1 MDIVLQGFRTVL
13 QPQYLIYMFGG
24 VALGLFIGFLP
35 GLSGGMG
42 IGLMLP
48 FTFHMQPL
56 TALVFLCSIYT
67 GGIFGG
73 AVTAILLNT
82 PGAPA
87 NLSTVLDGYPMARNG
102 QPERAMG
109 ISLMS
114 STIGGLVGTI
124 VLILLAG
131 PLASF
136 SLKFGPGEMFFVAI
150 FGLTIVGSLAD
161 NVLKGVFSGLFGILL
176 GTIGTNTNGIVRG
189 TMGSVFLM
197 DGIPEIPALLG
208 LLALP
213 AIYELAG
220 RKKAVLQVDSMS
232 KGMGTLKGLLQGFK
246 DTLKRIVQ
254 SLLCSILGV
263 IVGIIPAA
271 GSTIAGMLGYN
282 WSKNLSKNGDKFG
295 TGVPEGIVGPESA
308 NNASEGGAL
317 ATMFVLG
324 IPGSTATAMM
334 LGALAL
340 QGWAVGPKMFVDHAD
355 VIYTAFSSLFC
366 QQFVMLLLGV
376 CLCLLGARLIKI
388 PVRYLMPVI
397 LVFAITGAYSN
408 RYLQFDCFLIVGFSI
423 LGYLMKKTGFPPM
436 PMILGLLLGGMADSE
451 LLRINQL
458 FDSFWEIFK
467 SPIVVVLALVSLISV
482 FLPFIMKEV
491 KRSRRIYEK
500 QEKH

>member
-1 MDIVLQGFRTVL
+1 MEIFLQGFSTVL
-13 QPQYLIYMFGG
+13 QPQYLLFMFGG
-24 VALGLFIGFLP
+24 VALGLIIGFLP

-48 FTFHMQPL
+48 FTFHMEPL

-114 STIGGLVGTI
+114 SFIGGVVGTTF
-124 VLILLAG
+124 LLCLAG
-131 PLASF
+131 PLANF
-136 SLKFGPGEMFFVAI
+136 SLQFGPGEMFFVAI
-150 FGLTIVGSLAD
+150 FGLTVVGSLAD
-161 NVLKGVFSGLFGILL
+161 NVVKGVFSGLFGILL
-176 GTIGTNTNGIVRG
+176 GTIGLNANGVLRG
-189 TMGSVFLM
+189 TMGIVYLM
-197 DGIPEIPALLG
+197 DGIPTVPALLG

-213 AIYELAG
+213 SIYELSG
-220 RKKAVLQVDSMS
+220 RKSAVLKVDSIS
-232 KGMGTLKGLLQGFK
+232 SGFASLRGLLQGFRE
-246 DTLKRIVQ
+246 TLKRIIQ
-254 SLLCSILGV
+254 ALLCSILGT

-271 GSTIAGMLGYN
+271 GSAIAGVLGYN
-282 WSKNLSKNGDKFG
+282 WSKNLCKNGSQFG

-340 QGWAVGPKMFVDHAD
+340 QGWAVGPKMFVDHSD

-366 QQFVMLLLGV
+366 QQFVMLLLGSG
-376 CLCLLGARLIKI
+376 LCLMGAKLVKI
-388 PVRYLMPVI
+388 PVKYLMPVI
-397 LVFAITGAYSN
+397 LAFAITGAYAAN
-408 RYLQFDCFLIVGFSI
+408 YLQFDCFLLIFFSVLGF
-423 LGYLMKKTGFPPM
+423 LMKRNDFPTM
-436 PMILGLLLGGMADSE
+436 PLILGLLLGGTADVE

-458 FDSFWEIFK
+458 FDSFWDIFK
-467 SPIVVVLALVSLISV
+467 SPIVLVLAGISLFSV
-482 FLPFIMKEV
+482 LLPFLIKEHQR
-491 KRSRRIYEK
+491 KK
-500 QEKH
+500 NAK

>member
-1 MDIVLQGFRTVL
+1 MDVFLQGFATVL
-13 QPQYLIYMFGG
+13 QPQYLLFMFGG

-48 FTFHMQPL
+48 FTFHMEPL

-87 NLSTVLDGYPMARNG
+87 NLSTVLDGFPMARNG

-114 STIGGLVGTI
+114 SFIGGVVGT
-124 VLILLAG
+124 VFLLALAG
-131 PLASF
+131 PLANF

-150 FGLTIVGSLAD
+150 FGLTVVGSLSE
-161 NVLKGVFSGLFGILL
+161 NVIKGVFSGLFGILL
-176 GTIGTNTNGIVRG
+176 GTIGLSANGVSRG
-189 TMGSVFLM
+189 TMGILYLM
-197 DGIPEIPALLG
+197 DGIPTIPALLG

-213 AIYELAG
+213 AIYELSG
-220 RKKAVLQVDSMS
+220 RKSAVLKVDTVSS
-232 KGMGTLKGLLQGFK
+232 GFASLRGLLQGFQ
-246 DTLKRIVQ
+246 DTLKRLVQ
-254 SLLCSILGV
+254 SLLCAILGTV
-263 IVGIIPAA
+263 VGIIPAA
-271 GSTIAGMLGYN
+271 GSAIAGVLGYN
-282 WSKNLSKNGDKFG
+282 WSKNLCKNGDQFG

-340 QGWAVGPKMFVDHAD
+340 QGWAVGPKMFVDHGD

-366 QQFVMLLLGV
+366 QQFVMLLLGSV
-376 CLCLLGARLIKI
+376 LCLMGAKLVKI
-388 PVRYLMPVI
+388 PVKYLMPVI
-397 LVFAITGAYSN
+397 LTFAITGAYAGN
-408 RYLQFDCFLIVGFSI
+408 YLQFDCFLLVGFSV
-423 LGYLMKKTGFPPM
+423 LGYLMKRNDFPAM
-436 PMILGLLLGGMADSE
+436 PLILGLLLGGTADVE

-467 SPIVVVLALVSLISV
+467 SPIVLVLAVVSLASV
-482 FLPFIMKEV
+482 LLPFFMKEMKRRKSV
-491 KRSRRIYEK
+491 K
-500 QEKH
+500 

>member
-1 MDIVLQGFRTVL
+1 MDVFLQGFATVL
-13 QPQYLIYMFGG
+13 QPQHLLFMFGG
-24 VALGLFIGFLP
+24 VALGLLIGFLP

-48 FTFHMQPL
+48 FTFHMEPL

-87 NLSTVLDGYPMARNG
+87 NLSTVLDGFPMARDG

-114 STIGGLVGTI
+114 SFAGGVVGT
-124 VLILLAG
+124 VFLLAMAG
-131 PLASF
+131 PLADF

-150 FGLTIVGSLAD
+150 FGLTVVGSLSD
-161 NVLKGVFSGLFGILL
+161 NVIKGVFSGLFGILL
-176 GTIGTNTNGIVRG
+176 GTVGLSANGVSRG
-189 TMGSVFLM
+189 TMGILYLM
-197 DGIPEIPALLG
+197 DGIPIIPALLG

-213 AIYELAG
+213 AIYELSG
-220 RKKAVLQVDSMS
+220 RKSAVLKVDTVSS
-232 KGMGTLKGLLQGFK
+232 GFASLRGLLQGFR
-246 DTLKRIVQ
+246 DTLRCSVQ
-254 SLLCSILGV
+254 ALLCAVLGTV
-263 IVGIIPAA
+263 VGIIPAA
-271 GSTIAGMLGYN
+271 GSAIAGVLGYN
-282 WSKNLSKNGDKFG
+282 WSKNLCKNGDRFG

-340 QGWAVGPKMFVDHAD
+340 QGWAVGPKMFVDHSD

-366 QQFVMLLLGV
+366 QQFVMLILGAV
-376 CLCLLGARLIKI
+376 LCLMGAKLVKI
-388 PVRYLMPVI
+388 PVKYLMPVI
-397 LVFAITGAYSN
+397 LAFAVTGAYAGN
-408 RYLQFDCFLIVGFSI
+408 YLRFDCFLLVGFSV
-423 LGYLMKKTGFPPM
+423 LGYLMKRNDFPAM
-436 PMILGLLLGGMADSE
+436 PLILGLLLGGTADVE

-467 SPIVVVLALVSLISV
+467 SPIVLVLAAVSLSSV
-482 FLPFIMKEV
+482 LLPFFMKEAKRRKPV
-491 KRSRRIYEK
+491 K
-500 QEKH
+500 

>member
-1 MDIVLQGFRTVL
+1 MEIVLQGFRTVL
-13 QPQYLIYMFGG
+13 QPHYLVFMFGG

-48 FTFHMQPL
+48 FTFHMEPL

-102 QPERAMG
+102 EPERAMG

-114 STIGGLVGTI
+114 STIGGIVGTI

-131 PLASF
+131 PLARL

-150 FGLTIVGSLAD
+150 FGLTVVGSLAD
-161 NVLKGVFSGLFGILL
+161 NVVKGVFSGLFGILL
-176 GTIGTNTNGIVRG
+176 GTVGLSAGGILRG
-189 TMGSVFLM
+189 TMGSVYLM

-213 AIYELAG
+213 AIYELSG
-220 RKKAVLQVDSMS
+220 RKSAVLKVDTMS
-232 KGMGTLKGLLQGFK
+232 AGMASLRGLLRGFR
-246 DTLKRIVQ
+246 DTFQRIVQ
-254 SLLCSILGV
+254 SLLCSLLGV
-263 IVGIIPAA
+263 VVGIIPAA
-271 GSTIAGMLGYN
+271 GSAIAGMLGYN
-282 WSKNLSKNGDKFG
+282 WSKNLSRNSDKFG

-340 QGWAVGPKMFVDHAD
+340 QGWAVGPKMFIDHAD

-366 QQFVMLLLGV
+366 QQFVMLLLGAG
-376 CLCLLGARLIKI
+376 LCLLGARLVKI
-388 PVRYLMPVI
+388 PVKYLMPVI
-397 LVFAITGAYSN
+397 LVFAITGAYSSS
-408 RYLQFDCFLIVGFSI
+408 YLRFDCNLLIFFSV
-423 LGYLMKKTGFPPM
+423 LGYLMKRSGFPAM
-436 PMILGLLLGGMADSE
+436 PMILGLLLGGMADTE
-451 LLRINQL
+451 LMRIHQL

-467 SPIVVVLALVSLISV
+467 SPIVIILAAVSLLSV
-482 FLPFIMKEV
+482 MLPFIVKEV
-491 KRSRRIYEK
+491 QRRRRS
-500 QEKH
+500 